1 MHVPVF
7 EPKRQLLERAYNS
20 YKNLIRMSS
29 FFRGTSATQDPR
41 FADKEKKL
49 RKALKFPASFKQELD
64 ISKVE
69 LKVIR

>member
-1 MHVPVF
+1 
-7 EPKRQLLERAYNS
+7 
-20 YKNLIRMSS
+20 MSS